1 MNDSNMTNDDDNNNN
16 IINNNWTVN
25 NLKLTLIKPIKIEL
39 DNNNNKK

>member
-1 MNDSNMTNDDDNNNN
+1 MNNSNLTNDDDDNNN
-16 IINNNWTVN
+16 IINNNTTVN